1 MYDTIVSVIESGHYE
16 LADMLNKIDTLWV
29 QGDLDDEQ
37 RTYLITRANENANVD
52 DQYKPLQ
59 EQLNKAFEQIAELAI
74 RVAKLENA
82 GEGGEDPDPKPE
94 GEYPEW
100 YAWTGIGAIPWQ
112 KDSKCTHNGE
122 KWISM
127 VNNNIWEPGGTGVH
141 ETIWAMV
148 KEEEEPEEPVE
159 PTDPEDPDTPDESD
173 TPESEKPEEWPEFVQ
188 PANQT
193 DAYQKGDKVTFNG
206 KHYISLIDNNTWSPT
221 DYPAGWQ
228 EQTEEPEPEQEV

>member
-29 QGDLDDEQ
+29 QGDLTDEQ

-82 GEGGEDPDPKPE
+82 GEEGGEDPDPKPE

-100 YAWTGIGAIPWQ
+100 YAWKGIGAIPWQ
-112 KDSKCTHNGE
+112 KDSKCTHNGK

-148 KEEEEPEEPVE
+148 EEE
-159 PTDPEDPDTPDESD
+159 
-173 TPESEKPEEWPEFVQ
+173 PEEWPEFVQ
-188 PANQT
+188 PTNET
-193 DAYQKGDKVTFNG
+193 DAYQKGDKITFNG
-206 KHYISLIDNNTWSPT
+206 KHYVSLIDANTWSP
-221 DYPAGWQ
+221 DGYPAGWQ
-228 EQTEEPEPEQEV
+228 EQTEQTEPEQPEQEV

>member
-37 RTYLITRANENANVD
+37 REYLITRANENASVD
-52 DQYKPLQ
+52 AQYKPLQ

-112 KDSKCTHNGE
+112 KDSKCTHNGK

-148 KEEEEPEEPVE
+148 KEEEEPEEPE
-159 PTDPEDPDTPDESD
+159 ESTTDPEEPDT
-173 TPESEKPEEWPEFVQ
+173 SEEDEWPEFVQ
-188 PANQT
+188 PTNQT
-193 DAYQKGDKVTFNG
+193 DAYQKGDKITFNG
-206 KHYISLIDNNTWSPT
+206 KHYVSLIDSNTWSP
-221 DYPAGWQ
+221 DAYPQGWQ
-228 EQTEEPEPEQEV
+228 EQTEQPEQEV